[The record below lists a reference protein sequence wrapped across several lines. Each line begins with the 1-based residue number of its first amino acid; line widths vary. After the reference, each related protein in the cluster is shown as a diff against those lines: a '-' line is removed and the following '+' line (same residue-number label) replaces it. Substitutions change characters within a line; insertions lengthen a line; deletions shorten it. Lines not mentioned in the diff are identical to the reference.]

1 MRLFRALSAALILCL
16 SVGLVWSGPSPARAV
31 DLASAEDQADAAR
44 RRADQAKSLLSD
56 AISRRAG
63 IEDELALSLTR
74 LAELNAEL
82 TRVSVHLDE
91 LRLAVEQADAE
102 LEAIDHN
109 LNLQAVDAYVR
120 AVASS
125 AATVVGAETAE
136 SALVAAVSLESVI
149 ESDHADMAALTV
161 KRRDLEELRARYQQ
175 EQAEVAEIQR
185 QVDEETAHL
194 EALLAEADAEL
205 ARRAAEA
212 RQADAEYRAALDAVE
227 LAKAREEE
235 KRRQAEREEN
245 PNPMAAG
252 ADDLAGASPA
262 TPPPS
267 STSSSTTTTTT
278 APTPTTT
285 TPVPDPV
292 GGGTFPPAV
301 ERWRSLVASYF
312 PAERVDAALA
322 VIRCESGGD
331 PGAYNPYSGA
341 SGLFQFLP
349 STWATVSQS
358 AGFGGASPFDAEAN
372 IGTAAWL
379 SGYYES
385 RGQSPWA
392 PWTCRP

>member
-1 MRLFRALSAALILCL
+1 MRLFRALSAALVLCL
-16 SVGLVWSGPSPARAV
+16 SLALVWSGPSPARATDV
-31 DLASAEDQADAAR
+31 DSAEDRADSAR
-44 RRADQAKSLLSD
+44 RRAAQAQSLFSD
-56 AISRRAG
+56 AAARRAG
-63 IEDELALSLTR
+63 IEDEFAASLTR

-82 TRVSVHLDE
+82 SRVSVRLDE
-91 LRLAVEQADAE
+91 LRLAVQAADAE
-102 LEAIDHN
+102 LETINQN

-120 AVASS
+120 VVGLS
-125 AATVVGAETAE
+125 AANVVATDTAE
-136 SALVAAVSLESVI
+136 SALVAVTSLESVI
-149 ESDHADMAALTV
+149 ESDQAAMAALTV
-161 KRRDLEELRARYQQ
+161 KRRDLEDLRERFHQ
-175 EQAEVAEIQR
+175 EQEEVAAIQAR
-185 QVDEETAHL
+185 VDEETVHL

-212 RQADAEYRAALDAVE
+212 READAAYRSALDAVA

-235 KRRQAEREEN
+235 KRRQAQRDEG
-245 PNPMAAG
+245 PDTMAAG
-252 ADDLAGASPA
+252 TDADPTT

-267 STSSSTTTTTT
+267 PSTSSTSTT
-278 APTPTTT
+278 APPATTTTT

-292 GGGTFPPAV
+292 SGGSFPPGV
-301 ERWRSLVASYF
+301 ERWRSLVSAYF
-312 PAERVDAALA
+312 PADRVDAALA

-331 PGAYNPYSGA
+331 PEAYNPYSGA

-379 SGYYES
+379 SSYYEN
-385 RGQSPWA
+385 RGSNPWA

>member
-1 MRLFRALSAALILCL
+1 RALSAALILCL

-82 TRVSVHLDE
+82 TRGSVHLDE

-149 ESDHADMAALTV
+149 ESDHADMAELTV
-161 KRRDLEELRARYQQ
+161 KRRDVDELRDRYQQ

-212 RQADAEYRAALDAVE
+212 RQADAEYRAALDEVA
-227 LAKAREEE
+227 LARAREEE
-235 KRRQAEREEN
+235 KRRQAEREE
-245 PNPMAAG
+245 PNTMASG
-252 ADDLAGASPA
+252 DDTPST

-267 STSSSTTTTTT
+267 TTTPTTTTT
-278 APTPTTT
+278 APPATPTTT

-292 GGGTFPPAV
+292 SGGSFPAAV
-301 ERWRSLVASYF
+301 ERWRSLVAAYF
-312 PAERVDAALA
+312 PADRVDAALA

-331 PGAYNPYSGA
+331 PEAYNPYSGA

-349 STWATVSQS
+349 GTWATVSQS
-358 AGFGGASPFDAEAN
+358 AGFAGASPFDAEAN

-379 SGYYES
+379 SSYYEN
-385 RGQSPWA
+385 RGQSPWS